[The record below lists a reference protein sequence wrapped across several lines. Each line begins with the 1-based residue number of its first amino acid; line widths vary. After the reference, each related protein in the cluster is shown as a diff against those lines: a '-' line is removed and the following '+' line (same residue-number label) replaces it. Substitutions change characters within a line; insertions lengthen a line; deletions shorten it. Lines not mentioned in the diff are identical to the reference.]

1 MDNIEIRWGDS
12 STNFIFN
19 DRKAF
24 DFYKKWGDEEHT
36 LIYDPQYHCERN
48 DAYIYTDMFDKYH
61 YLNDEEEME
70 EDEHWEEFKSDAREA
85 GLWSEEEMDEAVKEG
100 SELYLPSA
108 YVDDDELE
116 KSGVRAELPF

>member
-1 MDNIEIRWGDS
+1 MDNVEIRWGDS

-36 LIYDPQYHCERN
+36 LIYDPQYHCDRY
-48 DAYIYTDMFDKYH
+48 DVYIFTDMFDKYY
-61 YLNDEEEME
+61 YLKKEFDDVDE
-70 EDEHWEEFKSDAREA
+70 DWEEFKRDAVEA

-116 KSGVRAELPF
+116 KSGYGEEI